1 MMQIDLN
8 CDCGESFGEWK
19 MGNDS
24 ALFPLISS
32 VNIACGAH
40 AGDPDIMRQTIRL
53 AQQYDLAIGAH
64 PGYPDLQGFGR
75 RVIPMTPNQVQNSVL
90 AQIGALYALAR
101 AEGAELRHVKP
112 HGALYNQAAKDP
124 KLAQAIAQAVA
135 AFDKNLILVG
145 LAGSALIEAG
155 ISAGLRV
162 AREAFVD
169 RVYERDG
176 SLRNRNLPD
185 AILRE
190 SQQSQAQVLGIVT
203 NGYAISIEGERVAI
217 KADTF
222 CVHSD
227 TASAVE
233 HIQQLRQALSVA
245 GIEVKALV

>member
-233 HIQQLRQALSVA
+233 HIQQLRQALNVA

>member
-227 TASAVE
+227 TTSAVE

>member
-227 TASAVE
+227 TTSAVE
-233 HIQQLRQALSVA
+233 HIQQLRQALNVA